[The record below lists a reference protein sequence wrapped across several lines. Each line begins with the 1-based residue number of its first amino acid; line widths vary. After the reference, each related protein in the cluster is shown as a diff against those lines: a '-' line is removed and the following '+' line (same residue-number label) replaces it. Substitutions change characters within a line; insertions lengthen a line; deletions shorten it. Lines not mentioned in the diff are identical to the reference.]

1 MANNS
6 TVAEPAIQDFFKE
19 SGIKFFKESIRTRT
33 QDALNAFKIYI
44 ERVSVLQSTAEGV
57 KCFV

>member
-1 MANNS
+1 M
-6 TVAEPAIQDFFKE
+6 VAEPAIQDFFKE

-44 ERVSVLQSTAEGV
+44 ERVSVFHHTCAKV
-57 KCFV
+57 KFVV